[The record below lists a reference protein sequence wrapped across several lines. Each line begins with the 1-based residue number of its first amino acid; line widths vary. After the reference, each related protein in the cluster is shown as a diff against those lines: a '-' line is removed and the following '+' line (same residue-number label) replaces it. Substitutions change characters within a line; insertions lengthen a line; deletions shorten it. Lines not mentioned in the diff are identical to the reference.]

1 MLVVIDQQIRTLASL
16 SNPEKVSKAR
26 IIDSE
31 RSGENVLVIWLVVDG
46 LNI

>member
-1 MLVVIDQQIRTLASL
+1 MLVAIDQQIRSLAL

-26 IIDSE
+26 IIDSG
-31 RSGENVLVIWLVVDG
+31 RSGGNVLVIWLVVDG